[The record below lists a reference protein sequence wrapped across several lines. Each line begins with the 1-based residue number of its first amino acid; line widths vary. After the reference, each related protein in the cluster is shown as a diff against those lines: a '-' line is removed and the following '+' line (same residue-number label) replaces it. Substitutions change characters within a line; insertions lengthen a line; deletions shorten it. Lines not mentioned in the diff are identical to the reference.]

1 MFCYKQKD
9 FYIEFRDLRYFI
21 DLVESESY
29 HATAQKNQ
37 VTQPA
42 ISAMVKRL
50 EEECGVQ
57 LVFKKS
63 SRAPLVIT
71 PAEQVLYKRAKK
83 LVKEENLIKIEVKRA
98 NANNFRLGY
107 SELAGKAWLASVI
120 THLNQGRMLA
130 NIETKEENS
139 HLLEQHLREGRF
151 DVIVFSRLGDEPLP
165 GIKTTPLQRYQYVLV
180 VAEDSPLAQLDEIR
194 IAQIKD
200 TPLIMRHKRF
210 LSRTSLDR
218 LFAKTGFQPT
228 KKLIVDNID
237 ATLQLVRQGMG
248 VSYLMDIAVENV
260 PCVKAIPLV
269 PSQRSYCYSSLG
281 IRENFIPNEV
291 QKQYLEILKKN
302 QDLN

>member
-1 MFCYKQKD
+1 MPLLKR
-9 FYIEFRDLRYFI
+9 IR
-21 DLVESESY
+21 SPS
-29 HATAQKNQ
+29 
-37 VTQPA
+37 QP
-42 ISAMVKRL
+42 SAPWSK
-50 EEECGVQ
+50 GWKVQ
-57 LVFKKS
+57 LVFTKS

-71 PAEQVLYKRAKK
+71 PAGQVLYKRAKK
-83 LVKEENLIKIEVKRA
+83 LVKEENSIKIEVKRA

-107 SELAGKAWLASVI
+107 SKLAGKAWLALVI

-151 DVIVFSRLGDEPLP
+151 DVIVFSRLGDDPLP

-218 LFAKTGFQPT
+218 LFAARNGRQLLDGYCRGKRSRRQSHPLGSKPA
-228 KKLIVDNID
+228 KLLL
-237 ATLQLVRQGMG
+237 LQLG
-248 VSYLMDIAVENV
+248 D
-260 PCVKAIPLV
+260 P
-269 PSQRSYCYSSLG
+269 
-281 IRENFIPNEV
+281 REFHS
-291 QKQYLEILKKN
+291 K
-302 QDLN
+302 

>member
-1 MFCYKQKD
+1 
-9 FYIEFRDLRYFI
+9 
-21 DLVESESY
+21 
-29 HATAQKNQ
+29 
-37 VTQPA
+37 
-42 ISAMVKRL
+42 MVKRL

-57 LVFKKS
+57 LIFKKS

-71 PAEQVLYKRAKK
+71 PAGQVLYKRAKK
-83 LVKEENLIKIEVKRA
+83 LVKEENSIKIEVKRA

-151 DVIVFSRLGDEPLP
+151 DVIVFSRLGDESLP

-180 VAEDSPLAQLDEIR
+180 VAEDSSLAQLDEIR

-260 PCVKAIPLV
+260 PGVKAIPLV

-291 QKQYLEILKKN
+291 QKQYLEILKEH

>member
-1 MFCYKQKD
+1 MFCYKRKD

-50 EEECGVQ
+50 EEECGGQ

-98 NANNFRLGY
+98 NTNNFRLGY

-120 THLNQGRMLA
+120 TQGRMLA

-200 TPLIMRHKRF
+200 MPLIMRHKRF

-260 PCVKAIPLV
+260 PGVKAIPLV
-269 PSQRSYCYSSLG
+269 PSQRSYYYSSLG
-281 IRENFIPNEV
+281 IRENFIPNEI

>member
-1 MFCYKQKD
+1 M
-9 FYIEFRDLRYFI
+9 EFRDLRYFI

-63 SRAPLVIT
+63 SRSALVIT
-71 PAEQVLYKRAKK
+71 PAGQVLYKRAKK
-83 LVKEENLIKIEVKRA
+83 LVKEEDSIKIEVKRA

-107 SELAGKAWLASVI
+107 SELAGKAWLAAVI

-165 GIKTTPLQRYQYVLV
+165 GIKTTPLQRYQYVLA
-180 VAEDSPLAQLDEIR
+180 VAEDSPLAKLDEIR

-218 LFAKTGFQPT
+218 LFAKTGFQPA

-248 VSYLMDIAVENV
+248 VTYLMDIAVENV
-260 PCVKAIPLV
+260 PGIKAIPLV
-269 PSQRSYCYSSLG
+269 ASQRSYCYSSLG
-281 IRENFIPNEV
+281 IRENFMPNEI
-291 QKQYLEILKKN
+291 QKKYLEILQQN

>member
-1 MFCYKQKD
+1 
-9 FYIEFRDLRYFI
+9 
-21 DLVESESY
+21 
-29 HATAQKNQ
+29 
-37 VTQPA
+37 
-42 ISAMVKRL
+42 MV
-50 EEECGVQ
+50 
-57 LVFKKS
+57 FTKS

-71 PAEQVLYKRAKK
+71 PAGQVLYKRAKK
-83 LVKEENLIKIEVKRA
+83 LVKEENSIKIEVKRA

-107 SELAGKAWLASVI
+107 SELDGKAWLTLVI

-151 DVIVFSRLGDEPLP
+151 DVIVFSRLGDEPLT
-165 GIKTTPLQRYQYVLV
+165 G
-180 VAEDSPLAQLDEIR
+180 
-194 IAQIKD
+194 
-200 TPLIMRHKRF
+200 
-210 LSRTSLDR
+210 SL
-218 LFAKTGFQPT
+218 
-228 KKLIVDNID
+228 
-237 ATLQLVRQGMG
+237 RQGMG

-260 PCVKAIPLV
+260 PGVKAIPLV

>member
-1 MFCYKQKD
+1 M
-9 FYIEFRDLRYFI
+9 EFRDLRYFI

-63 SRAPLVIT
+63 SRSALVIT
-71 PAEQVLYKRAKK
+71 PAGQVLYKRAKK
-83 LVKEENLIKIEVKRA
+83 LVKEEESIKIEVKRA

-139 HLLEQHLREGRF
+139 HLLEP
-151 DVIVFSRLGDEPLP
+151 IYRL
-165 GIKTTPLQRYQYVLV
+165 
-180 VAEDSPLAQLDEIR
+180 
-194 IAQIKD
+194 
-200 TPLIMRHKRF
+200 
-210 LSRTSLDR
+210 
-218 LFAKTGFQPT
+218 
-228 KKLIVDNID
+228 
-237 ATLQLVRQGMG
+237 
-248 VSYLMDIAVENV
+248 
-260 PCVKAIPLV
+260 
-269 PSQRSYCYSSLG
+269 
-281 IRENFIPNEV
+281 
-291 QKQYLEILKKN
+291 
-302 QDLN
+302 

>member
-1 MFCYKQKD
+1 MPLLKR
-9 FYIEFRDLRYFI
+9 IR
-21 DLVESESY
+21 SPS
-29 HATAQKNQ
+29 
-37 VTQPA
+37 QP
-42 ISAMVKRL
+42 SAPWSK
-50 EEECGVQ
+50 GWKVQ
-57 LVFKKS
+57 LVFTKS

-71 PAEQVLYKRAKK
+71 PAGQVLYKRAKK
-83 LVKEENLIKIEVKRA
+83 LVKEENSIKIEVKRA

-107 SELAGKAWLASVI
+107 SELAGKAWLALVI

-151 DVIVFSRLGDEPLP
+151 DVIVFSRLGDEPLT
-165 GIKTTPLQRYQYVLV
+165 G
-180 VAEDSPLAQLDEIR
+180 
-194 IAQIKD
+194 
-200 TPLIMRHKRF
+200 
-210 LSRTSLDR
+210 SL
-218 LFAKTGFQPT
+218 
-228 KKLIVDNID
+228 
-237 ATLQLVRQGMG
+237 RQGMG

-260 PCVKAIPLV
+260 PGVKAIPLV